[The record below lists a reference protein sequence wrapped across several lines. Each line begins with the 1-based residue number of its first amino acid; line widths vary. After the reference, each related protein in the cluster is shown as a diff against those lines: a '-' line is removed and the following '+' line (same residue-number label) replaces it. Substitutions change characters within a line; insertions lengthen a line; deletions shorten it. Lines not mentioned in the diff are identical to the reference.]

1 MPGGAVLETQS
12 ELPAATFSTQAN
24 ALLRKNLVFQRRR
37 WKTSLLLVLFPGLLC
52 VFLFTMQKII
62 DSENN
67 KASNKC
73 GCACVPRNDSS
84 GACDTVCGV
93 QYSTDRQALTCSVP
107 SPPEVPA
114 MLQVPD
120 ARYRAVNF
128 EGKFP
133 GFPDPRCRDS
143 GSCDFVFLYTGGNR
157 SLADAT
163 TSMLLPIPS
172 PSCLLSCRYVMF
184 FFSRLPS
191 ISLHCLGGQG
201 TSRKVPF
208 SYFLE
213 DALTK
218 NFSILLRDCTNA
230 MGIPCVPTDMVW
242 RDSKQLI
249 EEDIYDGYRRAN
261 PESTNTR
268 IHFHHVAYNFL
279 DTSSQNLDLVVYY
292 NSSYRGN
299 VASNANSVLLRVAR
313 SMNIAASSF
322 LKMLL
327 GPSTQLPLA
336 FMKEMPKQ
344 ESKLLINFTLLL
356 GPLFYMWVVQLLFPV
371 ILVSLV
377 YEKERRLR
385 MMMKMHGLGD
395 GPYWFINYV
404 YFLAFSILYILF
416 LMIFGAAIGLDFFRQ
431 NSYSIQFVF
440 YFVYMNLQI
449 AMAFLGTA
457 LFSHA
462 LTATVCGYLYVFGS
476 GLLGSFL
483 MENYIEDTNISR
495 KIIFATEIL
504 PGFALHR
511 GLYEFSQYALL
522 GSSAGEKG
530 MEWRD
535 LADHD
540 NGLRQVLAIMLV
552 EWIIFLV
559 LAQYLDKVVASGCG
573 LKRRPLFFLE
583 RFFQKSATVASD
595 TDDISRP
602 DVANERAIVETLRT
616 ASNSSFAIICDDL
629 KKIYA
634 GKDGNPDN
642 YAVRSLSLAIRR
654 GECFGMLGPNG
665 AGKTTSI
672 NMMIGFLTPS
682 SGKAFVA
689 GLDISK
695 DMDKIYTVMGV
706 CPQHDLLWG
715 SLTGREHLLFY
726 GRLKNL
732 KGAALD
738 SAVETSLK
746 NVNLFYDGVGDRRA
760 GTYSGGMKRR
770 LSVAISLIGHSKA
783 VYMDE
788 PSTGLDP
795 ASRRTLW
802 NAIKKAKQ
810 DRAIILTTHS
820 MEEAEALCDRVGIF
834 VKGQLQCIGNTREL
848 KSRYGGTYV
857 FTVTGDPSKEQEVGN
872 LVREWSSGAKQVYN
886 LSGTQKFE
894 IPKDDVK
901 IARVFREVGEWKE
914 RLGIQAWGLTDTT
927 LEDVFIKVAT
937 N

>member
-1 MPGGAVLETQS
+1 
-12 ELPAATFSTQAN
+12 
-24 ALLRKNLVFQRRR
+24 
-37 WKTSLLLVLFPGLLC
+37 
-52 VFLFTMQKII
+52 MQKII

-157 SLADAT
+157 SLADEKMV
-163 TSMLLPIPS
+163 S
-172 PSCLLSCRYVMF
+172 
-184 FFSRLPS
+184 
-191 ISLHCLGGQG
+191 G
-201 TSRKVPF
+201 
-208 SYFLE
+208 
-213 DALTK
+213 
-218 NFSILLRDCTNA
+218 
-230 MGIPCVPTDMVW
+230 VPTDMVW

-261 PESTNTR
+261 PERFINEITL
-268 IHFHHVAYNFL
+268 AYNFL

-327 GPSTQLPLA
+327 GPSTQLPFA

-530 MEWRD
+530 MEWRN

-559 LAQYLDKVVASGCG
+559 LAQYLDKVIASGCG

-706 CPQHDLLWG
+706 CPQHNLLWG

-901 IARVFREVGEWKE
+901 IAKVFREVGEWKE